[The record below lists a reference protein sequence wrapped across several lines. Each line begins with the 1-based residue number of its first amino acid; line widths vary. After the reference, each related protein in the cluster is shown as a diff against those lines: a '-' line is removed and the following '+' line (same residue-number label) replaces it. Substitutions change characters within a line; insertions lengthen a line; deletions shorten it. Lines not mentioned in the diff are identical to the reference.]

1 MFQVYKVIVK
11 YQELFEGIT
20 KVESAKVPL
29 VKFKEKSSNIWFDIS
44 FNSKDG
50 IRQITE
56 LQKAFKVYPELRYL
70 IMIMKCILK

>member
-1 MFQVYKVIVK
+1 MK

-56 LQKAFKVYPELRYL
+56 LQKAFGVYPELKYL

>member
-1 MFQVYKVIVK
+1 VK

-29 VKFKEKSSNIWFDIS
+29 VKFKEKASNIWFDIS

-50 IRQITE
+50 IRQ
-56 LQKAFKVYPELRYL
+56 VND
-70 IMIMKCILK
+70 